1 MFCKRYSRSQSTVF
15 ICFQVC
21 VSKIYIPVYIVY
33 THIYFF
39 ENVLSSSV
47 GLAVPIWT
55 IVSTDLFVGI
65 LFFFCSELISFWIVP
80 TCLWAKTW
88 TSNSSKQSALI
99 MQIIVDNGCIYSV
112 QFLVI
117 SKAFFFCS
125 SFCNNFFIT
134 LVFWLLIFF

>member
-65 LFFFCSELISFWIVP
+65 LFFFVL
-80 TCLWAKTW
+80 
-88 TSNSSKQSALI
+88 N
-99 MQIIVDNGCIYSV
+99 
-112 QFLVI
+112 
-117 SKAFFFCS
+117 
-125 SFCNNFFIT
+125 
-134 LVFWLLIFF
+134 